1 MTEYEDFDP
10 DDCECEDCEEYDQQ
24 LIAPEPLD
32 WRSFVGIALVGI
44 DKAVYELS
52 SIVGTW
58 GHLFLGS
65 HNYRVAQRSIHAQ
78 MTAELE
84 SILSEEE

>member
-1 MTEYEDFDP
+1 MSEYEDFDP
-10 DDCECEDCEEYDQQ
+10 AECECEDCEEYDQQ

-32 WRSFVGIALVGI
+32 WRSFVGLALVGI
-44 DKAVYELS
+44 EAAVDELTGV
-52 SIVGTW
+52 VGKW
-58 GHLFLGS
+58 GLLFLGS
-65 HNYRVAQRSIHAQ
+65 HNHAIEQRSVHAQ